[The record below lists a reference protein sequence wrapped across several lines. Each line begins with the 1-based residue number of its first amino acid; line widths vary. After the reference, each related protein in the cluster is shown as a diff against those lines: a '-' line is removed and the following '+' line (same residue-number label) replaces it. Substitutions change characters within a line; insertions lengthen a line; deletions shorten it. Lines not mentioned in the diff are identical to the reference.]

1 MVRTIY
7 TFNLWNSGEG
17 KFQGSCKN
25 VMMKKFAVWDSKQK
39 KDIYRKRAHVDES
52 LMLGIILINNPN
64 NNPNNKNV
72 FFKEKFCTRWG

>member
-1 MVRTIY
+1 
-7 TFNLWNSGEG
+7 
-17 KFQGSCKN
+17 
-25 VMMKKFAVWDSKQK
+25 MMKKFAVWDSKQK

-72 FFKEKFCTRWG
+72 FFKEKFCTR